1 MKKAP
6 GTYRHGNLREALVED
21 AIRLLHTQTAADL
34 SVRELAERAGVSP
47 RAPYVHFASKQELLA
62 AVATKGFEDLAVAGQ
77 DAEGDLYRLG
87 EIYIRHALDHP
98 NLHRLMFGGLV
109 EPVTEKADASFQQV
123 LRAIRGRQPEWDEER
138 VHAAGLALW
147 GFVHGLAELRL
158 NQMISTEVW
167 EVLPLRHLAA
177 LLSEVLQPQD

>member
-1 MKKAP
+1 
-6 GTYRHGNLREALVED
+6 
-21 AIRLLHTQTAADL
+21 
-34 SVRELAERAGVSP
+34 LAE
-47 RAPYVHFASKQELLA
+47 
-62 AVATKGFEDLAVAGQ
+62 AGQ

-98 NLHRLMFGGLV
+98 NLHRLMFGGFV
-109 EPVTEKADASFQQV
+109 EPCAEKADASFQQV
-123 LRAIRGRQPEWDEER
+123 LGAIRGRQPEWDEER

-147 GFVHGLAELRL
+147 GFVHGLVELRL

-177 LLSEVLQPQD
+177 LLSEVLQPPG